1 MPQEALP
8 SLRGGEAVSVLET
21 AFFGAIR
28 DAVRDV
34 IREELAAAR
43 GQWEGFVKLADAAK
57 LAGGVSVST
66 IEKWGRE
73 GLAIHKRGHVRV
85 VEVDELRAFIR
96 RREVAKPDADAEWL
110 KSTMASVTPMRRA
123 R

>member
-1 MPQEALP
+1 M
-8 SLRGGEAVSVLET
+8 SVLET

-34 IREELAAAR
+34 VREELAAASS
-43 GQWEGFVKLADAAK
+43 QWKGCVKLADAAK

-73 GLAIHKRGHVRV
+73 GLDIHKRGHVRV
-85 VEVDELRAFIR
+85 VEIDQLRDFLR

-110 KSTMASVTPMRRA
+110 KSTMASVTQMRRV